1 MTASFP
7 NRNIVV
13 ASVQTGCDITPAHQV
28 GDEIPDTRENGGDLQ
43 VGDTFYNTEEE
54 IIYFYDEDSWVP
66 MGGPGFISPI
76 FDLLQS
82 LEQRV
87 TELEGTGEM

>member
-28 GDEIPDTRENGGDLQ
+28 GVDIPAQRENGGDLQ
-43 VGDTFYNTEEE
+43 VGDTFYNPTLE
-54 IIYFYDEDSWVP
+54 IIYFFDGNAWVP
-66 MGGPGFISPI
+66 MGGPG
-76 FDLLQS
+76 LLGPLCDRINA
-82 LEQRV
+82 LESKV
-87 TELEGTGEM
+87 EELEGNK